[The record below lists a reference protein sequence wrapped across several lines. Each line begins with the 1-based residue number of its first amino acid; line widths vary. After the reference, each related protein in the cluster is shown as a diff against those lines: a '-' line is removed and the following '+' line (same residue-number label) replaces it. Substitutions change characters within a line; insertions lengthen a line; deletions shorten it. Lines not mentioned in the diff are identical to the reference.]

1 MKFKLLAG
9 AALAVTTLAATGA
22 AAQDSGWY
30 GALDV
35 GYHWSDDTNFNS
47 TISTFNL
54 DGDDDWTGL
63 ARLGFRL
70 TPNWRIEIEGGWRPG
85 ALPTPTVDTEGEYEV
100 MSLMENIIFDFMPDG
115 DLHPFVGVGGGV
127 ARAVVG
133 AVSAPSLVVDW
144 DDTAFAWQG
153 IAGVTAKASDRMNV
167 DLTYRY
173 FQTDDFDLG
182 NIGTGGS
189 PLVGSYN
196 DQSVTVGIRYSFQ
209 EEAAPPPPP
218 P

>member
-35 GYHWSDDTNFNS
+35 GYHWSDNTNFETSLN
-47 TISTFNL
+47 TFSL
-54 DGDDDWTGL
+54 DGEDDWTGL
-63 ARLGFRL
+63 ARLGYRL

-85 ALPTPTVDTEGEYEV
+85 TLQTPPLDGVGEYEV

-115 DLHPFVGVGGGV
+115 DLHPFIGVGGGV

-133 AVSAPSLVVDW
+133 AVDVPLLVVDW
-144 DDTAFAWQG
+144 DDTAFAWH
-153 IAGVTAKASDRMNV
+153 AS
-167 DLTYRY
+167 
-173 FQTDDFDLG
+173 
-182 NIGTGGS
+182 
-189 PLVGSYN
+189 P
-196 DQSVTVGIRYSFQ
+196 
-209 EEAAPPPPP
+209 A
-218 P
+218 